1 MKKNQ
6 KQDQQREYKKIIEQD
21 RVQRTAYRVYVREKF
36 IEEYKKAQD
45 MTEKEKAWRIANVDH
60 LVDLFM
66 ELADRT
72 EMIPVEDGV
81 LFVTDG
87 DATFIRDDELD
98 ELAGL

>member
-1 MKKNQ
+1 MKKQ
-6 KQDQQREYKKIIEQD
+6 KQEKQEYKEIIRRD
-21 RVQRTAYRVYVREKF
+21 RARREEYRAYVREKF

-45 MTEKEKAWRIANVDH
+45 MTQEEKAWRIANVDH

-66 ELADRT
+66 EIADRT
-72 EMIPVEDGV
+72 DMIPVEDGV

-98 ELAGL
+98 ELSGL

>member
-21 RVQRTAYRVYVREKF
+21 RVQRTAYRAYVREKF
-36 IEEYKKAQD
+36 IEEYKKAHD
-45 MTEKEKAWRIANVDH
+45 MTEKEEAWRIANVDR
-60 LVDLFM
+60 LVDVFM

-72 EMIPVEDGV
+72 DMIPVEDGV

-87 DATFIRDDELD
+87 EATYNFRR
-98 ELAGL
+98 

>member
-1 MKKNQ
+1 MEKKQ
-6 KQDQQREYKKIIEQD
+6 GRQDRAQRE
-21 RVQRTAYRVYVREKF
+21 AYRAYVREKF

-45 MTEKEKAWRIANVDH
+45 MTQEEKAWRIANVDH

-66 ELADRT
+66 EIADRT
-72 EMIPVEDGV
+72 DMIPVEDGV

-98 ELAGL
+98 ELSGL